1 MIPPVL
7 HGHVDFGIIFGE
19 EKMLYIIRHGKTD
32 WNAEYRLQGRTDI
45 SLNEEGRQ
53 MAREAAKKY
62 AGIHFDVCYCSPLV
76 RARETAELILKGR
89 DVPIVT
95 DERLIEMCFG
105 EFEGKKDVFKH
116 PEWSIYK
123 FFNDTEHYVA
133 GNGAESLDELFS
145 RTGDFLETVVKKDL
159 AEGKDVLIVGH
170 GAMNNSIISRVR
182 GIPRK
187 DFWTIAIPNCE
198 LIELG

>member
-1 MIPPVL
+1 
-7 HGHVDFGIIFGE
+7 
-19 EKMLYIIRHGKTD
+19 MLYIIRHGKTD

-45 SLNEEGRQ
+45 QLNEEGRQ
-53 MAREAAKKY
+53 MARD
-62 AGIHFDVCYCSPLV
+62 AGARYRNINFDVCYCSPLI
-76 RARETAELILKGR
+76 RAQETARLLLEGR
-89 DVPIVT
+89 NVPIIT

-105 EFEGKKDVFKH
+105 EYEGQKDIFNH
-116 PEWSIYK
+116 PEWSIYN
-123 FFNDTEHYVA
+123 FFNDPENYVA
-133 GNGAESLDELFS
+133 EGSAESLDDLFS
-145 RTGDFLETVVKKDL
+145 RTGDFCESVVKKDL

-198 LIELG
+198 LIELNTDAWKIAKKF